1 MLGKRDGRTVMVDMF
16 IARITMAEGS
26 DVKIGFYMS

>member
-1 MLGKRDGRTVMVDMF
+1 MLGKKKGVTVMVYMF

-26 DVKIGFYMS
+26 DAKIGFYT